1 MKKIYVLGVTAL
13 IVLASCGANKELV
26 AAQEK
31 LKNTEDLLNTATV
44 KLNSCLS
51 DKAVADAN
59 LTALRDQLSDLRKTN
74 DALISSSEQMT
85 MLKTR
90 MASSQSN

>member
-1 MKKIYVLGVTAL
+1 MTAL

-74 DALISSSEQMT
+74 DALISSTEQMT
-85 MLKTR
+85 
-90 MASSQSN
+90 AIDF